1 MLIRVEALTGIN
13 EGDANSKE
21 GTYWKA
27 GAKIEPL
34 PQQVWGSNQVE
45 QTMGNE
51 DLNDI
56 ESVHVMSSN
65 SQIQN

>member
-34 PQQVWGSNQVE
+34 P
-45 QTMGNE
+45 
-51 DLNDI
+51 
-56 ESVHVMSSN
+56 
-65 SQIQN
+65 